1 MTKITIDTT
10 AAKIGRLIKKP
21 EIFIAASSY
30 ECVTG
35 SWMGLPGDVC
45 PTLRAFCEG
54 WDAMLSGHWFSG
66 CAGRRCPGSARVV
79 RHAHTHRCDHRSGTN
94 TLQPVDDDEVALA
107 QPFADDTQTIHHDS
121 GSYDA
126 ILERV
131 VLTQNQHEFLIE
143 IGGDSFFFRQ
153 ASVIGTAALQPE
165 PGKQT
170 GRQGQVFVGETRPH
184 ANGSG
189 GRTHLVVD
197 KVDAPGA
204 GESIFIR

>member
-35 SWMGLPGDVC
+35 SWMGLRGEGC
-45 PTLRAFCEG
+45 ATFRAFCEG
-54 WDAMLSGHWFSG
+54 WGAMLPRHWFAR

-79 RHAHTHRCDHRSGTN
+79 RHAHTHRRDHGSGTN

-107 QPFADDTQTIHHDS
+107 QPFADHTQTIHHDS

-131 VLTQNQHEFLIE
+131 VLTQHQHEFLIE
-143 IGGDSFFFRQ
+143 IGVDGFFFR
-153 ASVIGTAALQPE
+153 
-165 PGKQT
+165 
-170 GRQGQVFVGETRPH
+170 
-184 ANGSG
+184 
-189 GRTHLVVD
+189 
-197 KVDAPGA
+197 
-204 GESIFIR
+204 